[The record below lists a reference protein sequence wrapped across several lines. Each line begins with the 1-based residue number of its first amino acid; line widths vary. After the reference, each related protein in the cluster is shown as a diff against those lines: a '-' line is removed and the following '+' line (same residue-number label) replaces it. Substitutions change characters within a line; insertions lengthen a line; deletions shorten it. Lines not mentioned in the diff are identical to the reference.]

1 MLRLVPCLGVP
12 HPMYR
17 RGTSTHALQRGHLA
31 ATWPEARSTR
41 RIAFFTT
48 TSLGPATTILV
59 AQTWQR
65 VAEAMAGPGGSAR
78 CTGGIVLFRPAM
90 SRTSYRAEFTS
101 WVSFPGSGAPTP
113 AGGEP

>member
-31 ATWPEARSTR
+31 VTWPEARSTR

-65 VAEAMAGPGGSAR
+65 VAAAMARSGVSPWSAAR
-78 CTGGIVLFRPAM
+78 IVPFRAAPP
-90 SRTSYRAEFTS
+90 RTYYLAAFTNRNTC
-101 WVSFPGSGAPTP
+101 PC
-113 AGGEP
+113 